1 MLGVN
6 ISGAEYNGSG
16 GTLGYDYTY
25 PSHAE
30 IDYYA
35 SHGLNVIRMPISLER
50 LQPTPFGAL
59 DAKQTALMDDVISYA
74 AQRGVTVDIDPH
86 NYGYAFGN
94 LIGGTTES
102 TNQFADFWGKM
113 ASHFNSHP
121 NVMFG
126 LMNEPHDQS
135 PQQWASAAQAAVN
148 AIRATGATQEIL
160 TPGTNWTGAQSWVE
174 SGNASVV
181 AANVNDPGHNMAF
194 EVHLYFDDYN
204 KGASTQVDSPTIGPD
219 RMAAITQWAQ
229 STGNR
234 LFLGELGAAQDPASL
249 TALGNTLNFLD
260 QHSNVWQ
267 GATAFTG
274 GAWSSNYMFSVEPTG
289 GTEKPQVALLSSHA
303 PGAA

>member
-6 ISGAEYNGSG
+6 ISGAEYSAPG

-25 PSHAE
+25 PSHSE

-50 LQPTPFGAL
+50 LQPTPYGPL
-59 DAKQTALMDDVISYA
+59 DSQQTAQMDDVISYA

-86 NYGYAFGN
+86 NYGYAYGN
-94 LIGGTTES
+94 MVGGTTDS
-102 TNQFADFWGKM
+102 TNQFADFWSKM
-113 ASHFNSHP
+113 ASHFDSHP

-126 LMNEPHDQS
+126 LMNEPHDQT
-135 PQQWASAAQAAVN
+135 PQQWAGAAQAAVN
-148 AIRATGATQEIL
+148 AIRATGASQEIL
-160 TPGTNWTGAQSWVE
+160 TPGTDWTGAQSWVD
-174 SGNASVV
+174 SGNASIV

-204 KGASTQVDSPTIGPD
+204 KGVSTQVDSPTIGPD
-219 RMAAITQWAQ
+219 RMDAITQWAQ

-234 LFLGELGAAQDPASL
+234 LFLGELGAAQDQASL

-260 QHSNVWQ
+260 QHANVWQ
-267 GATAFTG
+267 GATALTG
-274 GAWSSNYMFSVEPTG
+274 GAWSGGYMFSVEPVNG
-289 GTEKPQVALLSSHA
+289 VDKPQMAFLTAHA
-303 PGAA
+303 PGAG